1 MLTPAV
7 GAWPVVL
14 TPFDESGAVDHA
26 ALARYTDWL
35 ITHEAAGLFAVA
47 LSGEMFELSSVERV
61 AAAKTVVDAAAG
73 RVQVAAAA
81 LGQPDDRSGASL
93 AHEVGALTEVGVDI
107 AVLVVSSVLAE
118 GDIEA
123 RIDEIASV
131 VMAQHPHT
139 ALGLYECPLPHHRL
153 LSLDAI
159 ERLAATGGFVFFKE
173 TSHDVA
179 VMRQR
184 VEVAEPHG
192 LRIYN
197 AGIENYAESLV
208 AGVSGLSG
216 WIVTVAPDAVAALT
230 RRVLADG
237 ATPQT
242 LEIQSALSDIEHE
255 MGATYPSSA
264 KAIVNERAGI
274 GMGVTSRW
282 RPADVDGESVRSL
295 AGVLGSLGA
304 DISA

>member
-1 MLTPAV
+1 MITPAA

-26 ALARYTDWL
+26 ALARYTGWL
-35 ITHEAAGLFAVA
+35 ITHGAAGLFAVA
-47 LSGEMFELSSVERV
+47 LSGEMFELSSAERV
-61 AAAKTVVDAAAG
+61 AAAKTVVDAAAD

-93 AHEVGALTEVGVDI
+93 ADEVGALTEAGVDI
-107 AVLVVSSVLAE
+107 VVLVVSSVLTE
-118 GDIEA
+118 DDNET
-123 RIDEIASV
+123 RIDEIANV
-131 VMAQHPHT
+131 VIAQHPQT

-153 LSLDAI
+153 LSLNAI
-159 ERLAATGGFVFFKE
+159 ERLAATGSFVFFKE

-179 VMRQR
+179 LMRQR

-197 AGIENYAESLV
+197 AGIENYAESLA

-216 WIVTVAPDAVAALT
+216 WIVNVAPDAVATLT
-230 RRVLADG
+230 RRVLSDG
-237 ATPQT
+237 VTPQA
-242 LEIQSALSDIEHE
+242 LEMQSTLSDVEHQ

-264 KAIVNERAGI
+264 KAIVNERAGV
-274 GMGVTSRW
+274 GLGVASRW
-282 RPADVDGESVRSL
+282 RPADVDPESVRAL
-295 AGVLGSLGA
+295 AGTLGSL
-304 DISA
+304 SARD